1 METNRRRSFLVFHLT
16 VFALAGL
23 LFGCFF
29 LFSRL
34 RAAGY
39 PVVTCPLHDLLHI
52 YCPFCGGSRAILSLL
67 RFDFATAF
75 RVNPAVLLS
84 LPVLLF
90 YYVRALVVFFGGGPF
105 SFRVPRGWTFA
116 LLGLFAAF
124 FLLRNILLLAF
135 GFDPAGDFLPGQ

>member
-1 METNRRRSFLVFHLT
+1 METDRRRSFWVFHLI
-16 VFALAGL
+16 VLALAGL
-23 LFGCFF
+23 FFGFFF
-29 LFSRL
+29 LFSYL
-34 RAAGY
+34 RRAGI
-39 PVVTCPLHDLLHI
+39 PVLTCPLHDLLHV

-67 RFDFATAF
+67 RLDFATAF
-75 RVNPAVLLS
+75 RLNPAVLVS

-90 YYVRALVVFFGGGPF
+90 YYVRAVVVFIRGGFF

-124 FLLRNILLLAF
+124 FLLRNILLFAF